1 MSEIT
6 CVFKKKINQILSPI
20 AYILLF
26 YSKKKYYV
34 IIFFST
40 LNNFIFLKNWGQ
52 ILKQMQ

>member
-40 LNNFIFLKNWGQ
+40 LNNFIFLKN
-52 ILKQMQ
+52 